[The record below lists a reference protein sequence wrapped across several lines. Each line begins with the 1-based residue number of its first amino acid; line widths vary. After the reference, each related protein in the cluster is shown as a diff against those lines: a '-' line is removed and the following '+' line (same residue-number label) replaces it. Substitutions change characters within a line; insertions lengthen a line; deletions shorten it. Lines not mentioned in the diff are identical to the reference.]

1 MVPFA
6 LQAPRTGMLLLLV
19 SISITGMFIIIII
32 SSSSSSMISMFI
44 MITVSSS
51 SSSSSSSNTIILFVW
66 PGGVFLGLDG
76 NALRGALE
84 AGGPWLQGAYPSR
97 DLEWVYP

>member
-32 SSSSSSMISMFI
+32 SSSSSMISMFI
-44 MITVSSS
+44 MITVSS